1 MKTGNETKLHG
12 KQGERLID
20 RLARS
25 ISYQSHGP
33 MTNHFHQLTHYMI
46 LLWFCSSL
54 PPGKGASRSTLACFV
69 VACICSQLF
78 LSWHFTRVG
87 SHQFNYI
94 NASLEV
100 MQSCIIILQQDQ
112 DVEWIGFAHL
122 IGVQN
127 KVRPGPASEQA
138 GLWVCSFNWATMHL
152 QVCHLAGSFFG
163 PQILFSFTLFCF
175 LGQGNKNT
183 RLTIVEKPKYLQQ
196 TIIKNKIRDGNINK
210 NLTCIK
216 GSLLVLVSVKH

>member
-1 MKTGNETKLHG
+1 MVLQLAPTGK
-12 KQGERLID
+12 RYF
-20 RLARS
+20 S
-25 ISYQSHGP
+25 IY
-33 MTNHFHQLTHYMI
+33 
-46 LLWFCSSL
+46 
-54 PPGKGASRSTLACFV
+54 LACFV

-78 LSWHFTRVG
+78 LPWHLTCVG

-127 KVRPGPASEQA
+127 KVRLGPTSEQA

-152 QVCHLAGSFFG
+152 QVCHLSGSFFG
-163 PQILFSFTLFCF
+163 PQIIFSFTLFCL
-175 LGQGNKNT
+175 LGQGNKNP
-183 RLTIVEKPKYLQQ
+183 RSTIVEKPKYLQQ
-196 TIIKNKIRDGNINK
+196 ANKP
-210 NLTCIK
+210 
-216 GSLLVLVSVKH
+216 S